1 MGSYHLF
8 GAEVFKRRV
17 LVYGAG
23 TNADLI
29 NSRLRRS
36 SDRQSFNI
44 VGFIPVPGQAV
55 VVPDRLLLDPGL
67 GLLRSTEALGIHE
80 IVVAPD
86 ERRCGLPVE
95 VVLACAQRGWSGI
108 ALPRVR
114 AEGTRVGDE

>member
-17 LVYGAG
+17 PVYGAG
-23 TNADLI
+23 ANADLI

-44 VGFIPVPGQAV
+44 VGFIPVPGQEV

-67 GLLRSTEALGIHE
+67 GLLQSKDALGIPE
-80 IVVAPD
+80 IVFAPD
-86 ERRCGLPVE
+86 ERRGGLPMEARRSAGGGTSVS
-95 VVLACAQRGWSGI
+95 VTV
-108 ALPRVR
+108 RV
-114 AEGTRVGDE
+114 